1 MTEAL
6 HRRPRPRLHPHLH
19 EAHWPPGVPQDAV
32 PVRETLPQRLARVV
46 AGRPDK
52 AAIVYGGA
60 TLTYATLW
68 RRIEALAGWMCE
80 SAGVQPGDRVL
91 VIGQNAPQWVVA
103 CQAVLRAGAVALP
116 VNPMCK
122 REEIAFLADNGGAR
136 VAIAAQ
142 ELLPQLRPLLGDGS
156 GQVAQAAVW
165 CYAEAIDAGSDE
177 GRTLPDWVHAAPAAL
192 GDARLTGFEAA
203 ISEGLAPPPLP
214 ADPDALA
221 LLPYTSGTTGQPK
234 GCRHTHATLLA
245 SLTASAAWK
254 PVTCD
259 SVVLTV
265 APLFHMLG
273 LQNGQHLPLIQG
285 ATTVML
291 PRWDARAAGALME
304 RHRVTAWSAPPA
316 MVLDL
321 FAHPDTA
328 GRDLSSLSLL
338 SGGGAAMPDAVAAM
352 LRERY
357 GLVYQEA
364 YGLTETASFLHANPP
379 QRCKRQCLGV
389 PTQGVDSR
397 IVDPVT
403 LQELPPG
410 EVGELVTHAPQV
422 MLGYWRAPEADAA
435 SFITLDG
442 QRFLR
447 TGDLACMDEDGYF
460 FLRDR
465 LKRMINVSGYKV
477 WPAEVESLMYAH
489 PAVHEACV
497 IALPDAQQG
506 ESVKALL
513 VLKPG
518 AEATLSPT
526 DVIAWCREHMAV
538 YKAPR
543 QVEFVASL
551 PKSGTGKILWRELQ
565 DAHTH
570 AAAAAGAAAHR
581 SSPTVTPENAP

>member
-1 MTEAL
+1 MTTGAMTTG
-6 HRRPRPRLHPHLH
+6 PHL
-19 EAHWPPGVPQDAV
+19 AHWPPGVP
-32 PVRETLPQRLARVV
+32 REARPIDETIPQRLARV
-46 AGRPDK
+46 AAELPDK
-52 AAIVYGGA
+52 PAIVYGGA
-60 TLTYATLW
+60 ALSYGALW
-68 RRIEALAGWMCE
+68 RRVEALAGWLRQR
-80 SAGVQPGDRVL
+80 AGVQAGDRVL

-122 REEIAFLADNGGAR
+122 REEIAFLAGNSGAR
-136 VAIAAQ
+136 VALVAQ
-142 ELLPQLRPLLGDGS
+142 DTLPQLRALLGDGES
-156 GQVAQAAVW
+156 QIACAAVW
-165 CYAEAIDAGSDE
+165 CCAEAIDAESDE
-177 GRTLPDWVHAAPAAL
+177 GRALPDWVHAAPVAL
-192 GDARLTGFEAA
+192 DDARLTGFEAA
-203 ISEGLAPPPLP
+203 IAADLAPPPLP
-214 ADPDALA
+214 ADPDTLA

-234 GCRHTHATLLA
+234 GCMHTHATLLA

-254 PVTCD
+254 PLTRE

-291 PRWDARAAGALME
+291 PRWEARSAAALME

-328 GRDLSSLSLL
+328 GRDLSSLALL

-352 LRERY
+352 LRKRY

-410 EVGELVTHAPQV
+410 EVGELITHAPQL
-422 MLGYWRAPEADAA
+422 MRGYWRAPEADAA
-435 SFITLDG
+435 AFVELDG
-442 QRFLR
+442 KRFLR
-447 TGDLACMDEDGYF
+447 TGDLACVDEEGYF

-489 PAVHEACV
+489 PALHEACV
-497 IALPDAQQG
+497 IAVPDAQQG
-506 ESVKALL
+506 ESVKALV

-518 AEATLSPT
+518 APADLTPA

-543 QVEFVASL
+543 QVEFLPSL

-565 DAHTH
+565 EAH
-570 AAAAAGAAAHR
+570 AGR
-581 SSPTVTPENAP
+581 PLPSSPVQERSP

>member
-1 MTEAL
+1 MSAAVS
-6 HRRPRPRLHPHLH
+6 HVPPRHL
-19 EAHWPPGVPQDAV
+19 AFWPAGVPVEPEAIT
-32 PVRETLPQRLARVV
+32 ETLPQRLAHVV
-46 AGRPDK
+46 AEVPDK
-52 AAIVYGGA
+52 PAIVYGGA
-60 TLTYATLW
+60 TLSYAALW
-68 RRIEALAGWMCE
+68 RRVEALAGWLQGA
-80 SAGVQPGDRVL
+80 AGVQPGDRVL

-103 CQAVLRAGAVALP
+103 CQAVLRTGAVALP

-122 REEIAFLADNGGAR
+122 REEIAFLAGNSGAR
-136 VAIAAQ
+136 VALAAQ
-142 ELLPQLRPLLGDGS
+142 ELLPQLRPLLGDAA
-156 GQVAQAAVW
+156 GQIRAAALW
-165 CYAEAIDAGSDE
+165 CYAEAIDASSDE
-177 GRTLPDWVHAAPAAL
+177 GRALPDWVHAAPVAL
-192 GDARLTGFEAA
+192 DDARLSGFEAA
-203 ISEGLAPPPLP
+203 ISAASTQGLAPPPLP
-214 ADPDALA
+214 ADPNALA

-254 PVTCD
+254 PLRRD

-321 FAHPDTA
+321 FSQPETA
-328 GRDLSSLSLL
+328 GRDLSSLALL
-338 SGGGAAMPDAVAAM
+338 SGGGAAMPDAVASM

-357 GLVYQEA
+357 GIVYQEA

-403 LQELPPG
+403 LQELPAG
-410 EVGELVTHAPQV
+410 EVGELVTHAPQL
-422 MLGYWRAPEADAA
+422 MLGYWQAPEADAA
-435 SFITLDG
+435 SFIAIDG
-442 QRFLR
+442 RRFLR
-447 TGDLACMDEDGYF
+447 TGDLASVDEDGYF

-497 IALPDAQQG
+497 IALPDVQQG

-518 AEATLSPT
+518 TPVGSEGLTPA

-565 DAHTH
+565 NAH
-570 AAAAAGAAAHR
+570 AAAPSSVTAAR
-581 SSPTVTPENAP
+581 ENA